1 MKTNSLL
8 IFSLFCKA
16 ASLVAQIDQASVSS
30 NDEIIADSINS
41 SEEIYNE
48 SKNREGESEAAE
60 EYTEKSSSPLMM
72 FGWGDCYGGQS
83 RSLGSSYASSSR
95 RSYYDDDDDDDD
107 GYPRGNMSSSAS
119 VQRSSSMAGAV
130 EQDFTQHVISWRLGS
145 IYTPLEEASSAA
157 PLATQYN
164 SQAAYY
170 NAFLPLILEEARAA
184 IEKGFS
190 ERNRS
195 FSVRIKKDVRE
206 PRAKGN
212 PWIMNLE
219 GAIPSDQ
226 DHAPTMNVLLLE
238 HSSGMKFLVLANEK
252 GDENELKAKFE
263 LSPTTVD
270 NHRAIFKAGSKWKA
284 TYSTSLVT
292 HERAYEACLKETKPE
307 CLKRI
312 MLARIHAPIE
322 AHDPRVE
329 ERIQHLNESQRR
341 AIQSVVAAPDH
352 STSVI
357 QGPPGTGKTTAVVGL
372 LGVLCDQN
380 QRALVC
386 APSNKAVQVVAERFL
401 KDYPHIPIILAGV
414 ESKISDELRPIFLHT
429 WGNDLR
435 KTFLKNLDAVFS
447 ALNPP
452 DSNPTDLKAASNQKQ
467 CARSIK
473 FNKDRF
479 LNLLEKAQEDM
490 TAVESQLKKYSF
502 QYEADFSSSKGESIR
517 KSLFDNVRQRLAKLA
532 AEVGAFNFAQEN
544 ALTLFKGHR
553 TEDLEKLK
561 KVKDV
566 ALTLSAFKDDSD
578 TIERKLIA
586 QSKVVCATLSVTG
599 RRSICELPSEVLPSI
614 LVVDEAGQSVE
625 AETLIAFQHNPIK
638 VVLAGDTKQL
648 PATTMSQ
655 LAKEKNYDRSMMG
668 RLEQNKQPALML
680 ETQYRMDPEICHW
693 PSRQYYDGRLQTHS
707 SIVPNV
713 DSGVT
718 QAKAFYDI
726 ASGKESSSG
735 NSMSKQNEKE
745 ANYVLQLIRKIRE
758 KDTTSSIGVI
768 SFYGAQVEAIQK
780 MLKQGETRVLQ
791 ENVTVSTVDGFQGG
805 ERDIILVSCVRAKNL
820 PSAST
825 SAASSSRNTIGFLN
839 DERRL
844 NVAITRAKRTL
855 IVLGHARTLES
866 QESDVKN
873 LITNLR
879 GRKKFFTEQQLNQF
893 LGNEIGSVK
902 TAAKK
907 AKAISA
913 STTAISAIPAVEV
926 AAPKAKQKQGAG
938 KKGKQIQT
946 VPTEVASRLARIN
959 DPKAYYTDDDMKNLG
974 EMLLPANVH
983 YINPAVAAV
992 PTELGQA
999 MDDFI
1004 GNPEKQQAVIAIH
1017 NENHFT
1023 GVLIS
1028 KKSSNQ
1034 FSITHFDPIAFDE
1047 NGRPLHKI
1055 PDAAF
1060 RVLREKFP
1068 GVSINNTNSKM
1079 QTYTTQSSGKG
1090 KVNVMD
1096 NNHCGPFVL
1105 YVMTEMA
1112 KENLRVNPSQPRKL
1126 QLKVSEGGWSDIP
1139 PLDQGSS
1146 DNFGRSIRGYHAA
1159 VLSGNAD
1166 LAANAQIAIL
1176 RNLITQ
1182 PQSSS
1187 SSSSSVTPLEAMSAL
1202 KSALPI
1208 PPPKLPKP
1216 PKPPKKSQSTK

>member
-16 ASLVAQIDQASVSS
+16 ASLVAQIDQAAVSS
-30 NDEIIADSINS
+30 NDEIVADSINS

-48 SKNREGESEAAE
+48 SKNRQGESEAAE

-72 FGWGDCYGGQS
+72 FGWGFDGYGEQT
-83 RSLGSSYASSSR
+83 RRLGSSYAGSGR
-95 RSYYDDDDDDDD
+95 GRYDDDDDDP
-107 GYPRGNMSSSAS
+107 PRRNMSSSAS
-119 VQRSSSMAGAV
+119 VQRSSSMAGEA
-130 EQDFTQHVISWRLGS
+130 EQDFTQRVLNWRLGS
-145 IYTPLEEASSAA
+145 IHQQLEDASSAT
-157 PLATQYN
+157 PLSLSYDSRAT
-164 SQAAYY
+164 YY
-170 NAFLPLILEEARAA
+170 NQFLPLILEEARAA

-195 FSVRIKKDVRE
+195 FSVRIKNDVRE
-206 PRAKGN
+206 PVTRGN

-226 DHAPTMNVLLLE
+226 EHAAVMNVLLLE
-238 HSSGMKFLVLANEK
+238 HKSGMKFLVLANEK

-263 LSPTTVD
+263 LSPATVATK
-270 NHRAIFKAGSKWKA
+270 RSIFNAGSQWNA
-284 TYSTSLVT
+284 TYVTSLVT
-292 HERAYEACLKETKPE
+292 HERAYEACLKKTQPE

-312 MLARIHAPIE
+312 VLARIHVPIE

-329 ERIQHLNESQRR
+329 ERIQDLNESQRR
-341 AIQSVVAAPDH
+341 AIQSVVAARDH
-352 STSVI
+352 SISVI
-357 QGPPGTGKTTAVVGL
+357 QGPPGTGKTTTVVGL

-401 KDYPHIPIILAGV
+401 KDYPDIPIILAGV

-429 WGNDLR
+429 WQKDLR
-435 KTFLKNLDAVFS
+435 KTFLKNLDAVFLE
-447 ALNPP
+447 LNPP

-467 CARSIK
+467 RARSIK
-473 FNKDRF
+473 FHKDR
-479 LNLLEKAQEDM
+479 LLDLLEKAKEDM
-490 TAVESQLKKYSF
+490 IAVESQLKKYRF
-502 QYEADFSSSKGESIR
+502 ECEADFYSSTGASTR
-517 KSLFDNVRQRLAKLA
+517 KSLFEHMRKKLEWLT
-532 AEVGAFNFAQEN
+532 AEVGVFNFAQEN
-544 ALTLFKGHR
+544 ALTLFKEHV
-553 TEDLEKLK
+553 TEQRVKLT
-561 KVKDV
+561 KVKDG
-566 ALTLSAFKDDSD
+566 ALRLPVFKDDSD

-599 RRSICELPSEVLPSI
+599 RRSIRELPSGVLPNI

-625 AETLIAFQHNPIK
+625 AETLIPFQHNPIK

-668 RLEQNKQPALML
+668 RLEQNNQPALML

-726 ASGKESSSG
+726 VSGKESSSG

-745 ANYVLQLIRKIRE
+745 ADYVLQIIRKIRE
-758 KDTTSSIGVI
+758 KDKTSSIGVI

-780 MLKQGETRVLQ
+780 MLKQGETRGLQ
-791 ENVTVSTVDGFQGG
+791 ENITVSTVDGFQGG
-805 ERDIILVSCVRAKNL
+805 ERDIILVSCVRAKEKAG
-820 PSAST
+820 SK
-825 SAASSSRNTIGFLN
+825 SRNQIGFLN

-873 LITNLR
+873 LITDLR

-893 LGNEIGSVK
+893 LENEIGSVK

-913 STTAISAIPAVEV
+913 STAAILAIAAVDV

-938 KKGKQIQT
+938 KKGKQIQM
-946 VPTEVASRLARIN
+946 VPTEMASKLARIN
-959 DPKAYYTDDDMKNLG
+959 DPKAYYSDDDMSNLG

-983 YINPAVAAV
+983 YVVPAVAAV
-992 PTELGQA
+992 PAMLSQA
-999 MDDFI
+999 MDAFI
-1004 GNPEKQQAVIAIH
+1004 SNPEKQQAVIAIH

-1028 KKSSNQ
+1028 KKPSNQ
-1034 FSITHFDPIAFDE
+1034 FSITHFDPVAFDE

-1055 PDAAF
+1055 PDTAF

-1079 QTYTTQSSGKG
+1079 QTYTTQGSAKE

-1096 NNHCGPFVL
+1096 NNQCGPFVL

-1112 KENLRVNPSQPRKL
+1112 KENLRLNPSKPRKL
-1126 QLKVSEGGWSDIP
+1126 QLKVSEGGWIEIP
-1139 PLDQGSS
+1139 PLDQSMS
-1146 DNFGRSIRGYHAA
+1146 DNFGKSIRGYHAA
-1159 VLSGNAD
+1159 VLSGDAD